1 VIRAIAL
8 IGLDSASW
16 ITALAVAT
24 MLRYEFE
31 FARIDLSGLLI
42 AIGMAVGAQILWGL
56 LIGLYPGKWELAS
69 FRETGALGAGGLLIA
84 IGLLTWVGVG
94 TDPHPIPLS
103 ITVAGPALFV
113 LNSLAARFL
122 MRLARETRAVSR
134 HVRSKRALL
143 FGAGEAGHET
153 AAALLRDRSTE
164 ILPVAFL
171 DDDPTRT
178 RLRINGCRVV
188 GGRSRIA
195 AAAREFG
202 ADTMIITMP
211 SASRSAV
218 AAIARSAREA
228 GLTVLILPRIALLF
242 SSELDPGMIRPLS
255 YADFLGR
262 DPVRLDIPEL
272 ASSIRERSVLIT
284 GAGGSIGSELAVAVS
299 RFDPSRLYLL
309 DRDEN
314 ALHALQLRLEGRA
327 LLDSDRLIVADI
339 RDARRLHE
347 VFAECTPDVV
357 FHAAALKHVTF
368 LERHPAEAV
377 KTNVFGTA
385 NVLEMAALHGAQLF
399 VNVSTDKAAD
409 PVNVLGMT
417 KRIGEMLTAGHA
429 LNGMTAMSVR
439 FGNVLGST
447 GSVIPTFRAQILR
460 GGPITITHP
469 DVTRFFMT
477 IEEAAYLVIQ
487 AAAIGGN
494 GEVVVLEMGKPVRIV
509 DLARHLVEEL
519 NPTGEIPV
527 EYTGLRPGE
536 KLHEVLVGPADRFTG
551 SPHEGMNSYAVPPLN
566 PEIVF
571 GIDVDDTEK
580 LRSRLQWIIEAHSN
594 AAVALDA
601 VALDELD

>member
-1 VIRAIAL
+1 
-8 IGLDSASW
+8 
-16 ITALAVAT
+16 
-24 MLRYEFE
+24 
-31 FARIDLSGLLI
+31 
-42 AIGMAVGAQILWGL
+42 
-56 LIGLYPGKWELAS
+56 
-69 FRETGALGAGGLLIA
+69 
-84 IGLLTWVGVG
+84 
-94 TDPHPIPLS
+94 
-103 ITVAGPALFV
+103 
-113 LNSLAARFL
+113 
-122 MRLARETRAVSR
+122 
-134 HVRSKRALL
+134 
-143 FGAGEAGHET
+143 
-153 AAALLRDRSTE
+153 
-164 ILPVAFL
+164 
-171 DDDPTRT
+171 
-178 RLRINGCRVV
+178 
-188 GGRSRIA
+188 
-195 AAAREFG
+195 
-202 ADTMIITMP
+202 
-211 SASRSAV
+211 
-218 AAIARSAREA
+218 
-228 GLTVLILPRIALLF
+228 
-242 SSELDPGMIRPLS
+242 
-255 YADFLGR
+255 
-262 DPVRLDIPEL
+262 
-272 ASSIRERSVLIT
+272 
-284 GAGGSIGSELAVAVS
+284 
-299 RFDPSRLYLL
+299 
-309 DRDEN
+309 
-314 ALHALQLRLEGRA
+314 
-327 LLDSDRLIVADI
+327 
-339 RDARRLHE
+339 
-347 VFAECTPDVV
+347 
-357 FHAAALKHVTF
+357 
-368 LERHPAEAV
+368 
-377 KTNVFGTA
+377 
-385 NVLEMAALHGAQLF
+385 MAALHGAQLF